1 MRKGKSRIVCRRRRR
16 VWGLQVARD
25 FARTFYKSKQWE
37 DTRNAY
43 MRMGDGLCEPC
54 LRNGDYVPAEI
65 VHHKIHLSPDNINDP
80 EVTLS
85 FKNLERVCRKC
96 HAESHPRYMESWM
109 SLAAS
114 PSIRTETSSDVR
126 RRDGKDG

>member
-1 MRKGKSRIVCRRRRR
+1 M
-16 VWGLQVARD
+16 ARD

-96 HAESHPRYMESWM
+96 HAESHPEIYGIVDEPCRV
-109 SLAAS
+109 AFDQDGN
-114 PSIRTETSSDVR
+114 IVR
-126 RRDGKDG
+126 RKET